1 MKDIKKLIYREL
13 IIRQNEKIKNLQ
25 LLIKSTIDS
34 RNSDTK
40 SSAGDKH
47 ETSRAKI
54 QTEIDHY
61 SKQLSISLNQLHQLD
76 SIDISLKNNKA
87 VFGSLVVTN
96 KATFFISIGLGKINI
111 KSNDFFIISLDSPI
125 GMIIKNK
132 TINKSFQL
140 RGVDYKIKNI
150 E

>member
-1 MKDIKKLIYREL
+1 MNDIKKLIYREL

-25 LLIKSTIDS
+25 LLIKSTTDS

-76 SIDISLKNNKA
+76 SIDINLKNNK
-87 VFGSLVVTN
+87 
-96 KATFFISIGLGKINI
+96 SILQKLINT
-111 KSNDFFIISLDSPI
+111 KKVRSK
-125 GMIIKNK
+125 IIKLK
-132 TINKSFQL
+132 QDIDKPDFG
-140 RGVDYKIKNI
+140 RI
-150 E
+150 